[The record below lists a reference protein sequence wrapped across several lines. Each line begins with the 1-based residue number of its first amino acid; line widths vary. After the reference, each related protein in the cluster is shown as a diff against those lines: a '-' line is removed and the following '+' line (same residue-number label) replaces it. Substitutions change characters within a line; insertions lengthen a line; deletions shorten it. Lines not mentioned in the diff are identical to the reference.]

1 MPRPL
6 DELPMPN
13 TTGIPWP
20 PGGMCMPNTT
30 GSLWPPGEVFMPD
43 TTGSPWP
50 PVTHVTRVD
59 MRATGGSA
67 VPLAQRCDWEP
78 PTREPGLHTSHPV
91 PSGRTAGATAK
102 VQTGVCGV

>member
-1 MPRPL
+1 MA
-6 DELPMPN
+6 
-13 TTGIPWP
+13 TYVTHV
-20 PGGMCMPNTT
+20 T
-30 GSLWPPGEVFMPD
+30 
-43 TTGSPWP
+43 

>member
-59 MRATGGSA
+59 MR
-67 VPLAQRCDWEP
+67 LR
-78 PTREPGLHTSHPV
+78 GLYSSSCFYMFLRPAAI
-91 PSGRTAGATAK
+91 G
-102 VQTGVCGV
+102 